1 MIDLSKEHEFYSKPF
16 KFSYSSINKLLFSPK
31 LFYKD
36 YILLDR
42 EERTD
47 KHLIEGKLLHCLL
60 FEPENVS
67 KKFKVVPGKLPSDSL
82 RKVLHR
88 LNDISTEKH
97 LMSTDPAWK
106 EKILKVL
113 EDVNLYQSLKSDDA
127 KLKKVQTIDN
137 DVYWAF
143 INNPIVDAI
152 DEATL
157 KRAEE
162 RLEYLKEDKHVNF
175 ISDTKPTEFALDEL
189 EIGIEKYLECD
200 LEGYDFG
207 LKGFIDHFI
216 IDDENKKVIIT
227 DLKTT
232 GKSISDFAE
241 TVDYYNYNLQATI
254 YFALV
259 YHNYKDQ
266 IENYD
271 FEFKFTVIDTYNQVY
286 TFSISEDTWDRWNEL
301 FYETLQVVDYHY
313 KNRVYNL
320 PFQFIGNEIKL

>member
-36 YILLDR
+36 YILLDK

-60 FEPENVS
+60 FEPNEVKN
-67 KKFKVVPGKLPSDSL
+67 KFKIVPGKTPSDNV
-82 RKVLHR
+82 RKVMK
-88 LNDISTEKH
+88 D
-97 LMSTDPAWK
+97 MSLYTDEVDLDK
-106 EKILKVL
+106 VEDSVILDSLK
-113 EDVNLYQSLKSDDA
+113 DMNLYQSLKTNQQRVA
-127 KLKKVQTIDN
+127 KIKTEDN
-137 DVYWAF
+137 KAYWEF
-143 INNPIVDAI
+143 INNPIVDVI

-157 KRAEE
+157 KKAEE
-162 RLEYLKEDKHVNF
+162 RLEYLKEDEHVNF
-175 ISDTKPTEFALDEL
+175 ISENKPTEFALDTIEV
-189 EIGIEKYLECD
+189 GVEKYLECD

-207 LKGFIDHFI
+207 LKGFIDHFL
-216 IDDENKKVIIT
+216 IDHDKKKVIIT

-259 YHNYKDQ
+259 YHNYKEEIQD
-266 IENYD
+266 YD
-271 FEFKFTVIDTYNQVY
+271 FEFKFTVIDNYNQVY
-286 TFSISEDTWDRWNEL
+286 TFSVSEETWDSWNIE
-301 FYETLQVVDYHY
+301 FYKTLQVVDYHF
-313 KNRVYNL
+313 KNKKYNL
-320 PFQFIGNEIKL
+320 PFNFINGEIKL

>member
-1 MIDLSKEHEFYSKPF
+1 MIDLSKEYEFYSKPF

-60 FEPENVS
+60 FEPDNVS
-67 KKFKVVPGKLPSDSL
+67 NKFKVVPGKLPSDSL

-88 LNDISTEKH
+88 LNEISTEKH
-97 LMSTDPAWK
+97 LLSTDQAWQ

-127 KLKKVQTIDN
+127 KLKKVQTDDN
-137 DVYWAF
+137 NVYWSF
-143 INNPIVDAI
+143 ISNPIVDAI
-152 DEATL
+152 DEVTL
-157 KRAEE
+157 QRAKE
-162 RLEYLKEDKHVNF
+162 RLEYLKENDHVNF
-175 ISDTKPTEFALDEL
+175 LNSTKPTEFELDEL

-207 LKGFIDHFI
+207 LKGFIDHFV
-216 IDDENKKVIIT
+216 IDNENKKVIIT

-232 GKSISDFAE
+232 GKSIADFADA
-241 TVDYYNYNLQATI
+241 VDYYNYNLQATI

-286 TFSISEDTWDRWNEL
+286 TFSISEDTWNKWNEK